1 MKGKRILSILLCAL
15 MQCAAFAGC
24 KKSEATEF
32 VVLEDT
38 LAAEEYGIG
47 FRKEDYALGM
57 KVQQTLD
64 EMIEDG
70 KFAEI
75 SEKWFGEDKALKDA
89 EYYSEVEATDDSWD
103 KVKEAG
109 VLVMGL
115 DDSFP
120 PMGYRDADNNIVGFD
135 IDLAT
140 EVCSRL
146 GIELKLQ
153 PIDWDS
159 KELELS
165 SGAIDCIWNGM
176 SVNEE
181 RLEAMFIPKAYIA
194 NKQIIIVPADSDI
207 KTKDD
212 LKDKVVGLQ
221 KGSTALDALMADPI
235 HEQVKEIPEYPENV
249 SAFMD
254 LQTGRIDALVI
265 DEVVGY
271 YMLENGVSEAE

>member
-1 MKGKRILSILLCAL
+1 MKQQIRRILALALCLLVAALCAA
-15 MQCAAFAGC
+15 CSSTPA
-24 KKSEATEF
+24 ATEK
-32 VVLEDT
+32 DT
-38 LAAEEYGIG
+38 L
-47 FRKEDYALGM
+47 
-57 KVQQTLD
+57 V
-64 EMIEDG
+64 
-70 KFAEI
+70 
-75 SEKWFGEDKALKDA
+75 
-89 EYYSEVEATDDSWD
+89 V
-103 KVKEAG
+103 
-109 VLVMGL
+109 GL

-212 LKDKVVGLQ
+212 LKDKVVGAAG
-221 KGSTALDALMADPI
+221 KAGETVTGICAACTADLVKFQNRQYSLD
-235 HEQVKEIPEYPENV
+235 E
-249 SAFMD
+249 
-254 LQTGRIDALVI
+254 RR
-265 DEVVGY
+265 
-271 YMLENGVSEAE
+271 